1 MSADDLRVDLRGKVA
16 IVTGAASGIGRAIA
30 LRFGRDGARVIV
42 DYRGKPDDA
51 QAVVAEIER
60 AGGSALAFQ
69 ADVALEADT
78 ERLVASAVERFGA
91 LDVLVNNAGV
101 EEPHPFVDTP
111 LEVWERIVRVN
122 LTGPFLCSRAAA
134 RAMIAR
140 GRGGRVINV
149 SSVHESLAMPNNAPY
164 AASKGGVRMLMRTMA
179 LELAPHRITVNDV
192 APGAIA
198 TPINQSVRDDPE
210 QRKALLEEIPL
221 GRVGEPEE
229 IAALCAYLAS
239 EAAAYVTGATFT
251 IDGGLSRYT
260 KGL

>member
-1 MSADDLRVDLRGKVA
+1 VSADDLRVDLRGKAA

-42 DYRGKPDDA
+42 DYRGQPGDA

-60 AGGSALAFQ
+60 AGGSALAVE
-69 ADVALEADT
+69 ADVALEADA
-78 ERLVASAVERFGA
+78 ERLVATAVERFGG

-101 EEPHPFVDTP
+101 EDPHPFVDTP

-140 GRGGRVINV
+140 GRGGRIVNI

-198 TPINQSVRDDPE
+198 TPINQSVRDDPK
-210 QRKALLEEIPL
+210 QSKALLEEIPL

-229 IAALCAYLAS
+229 IAALCTYLAS